1 VKWNGGTTLSNR
13 YAIVL
18 AAGKGTR
25 MKSKLYKVLHPVLG
39 KPMVQHVVD
48 QLKGLDLASITTV
61 VGFGAEK
68 VQEQLGQT
76 SEFVIQEEQ
85 LGTGHAVQ
93 HAEKYL
99 ANKEGTTIV
108 VCGDTPLLTKDTI
121 QAVLNHHEQ
130 ERAAVTILTAN
141 AEKPAGYGRI
151 VRNAN
156 NQVSKIVEQK
166 DATEEEKAIQEIN
179 TGTYCFDNE
188 WLFEALKKVSNDN
201 AQGEYY
207 LPDVIEI
214 AQEEGRKVAAYQ
226 TDNFEETIGVND
238 RVALS
243 QAEILMKKRINEQ
256 HMRNGVTII
265 DPANTYIGTDVTIGS
280 DVVIEPGCVLKGNTT
295 IEDEAVIG
303 PNSEVNDC
311 HIGANTVLRHS
322 VATSSYIGQRVQIGP
337 FAHIRPDAS
346 IGDDVKVGNFVEIK
360 KSKIDNK
367 SKVPHLSYIGDAEIG
382 SGVNIGCGAI
392 TVNYDGKN
400 KFKTTIEDDAFIGC
414 NANLIAPVTIGKGA
428 LVAAGSTINQD
439 VPGDALSI
447 GRAKQ
452 VNKEQYA
459 KKYK

>member
-1 VKWNGGTTLSNR
+1 MNRNGGTILSNR

-48 QLKGLDLASITTV
+48 VLKGLSLANITTV

-68 VQEQLGQT
+68 VQEQLGN
-76 SEFVIQEEQ
+76 SCAFVIQEEQ

-93 HAEKYL
+93 QAKEYL
-99 ANKEGTTIV
+99 ADKEGTTIV
-108 VCGDTPLLTKDTI
+108 VCGDTPLLTKETV
-121 QAVLNHHEQ
+121 QAVLDQHES
-130 ERAAVTILTAN
+130 ENAAVTILTAH
-141 AEKPAGYGRI
+141 AEDPSGYGRI
-151 VRNAN
+151 IRNAN

-166 DATEEEKAIQEIN
+166 DATEEEKAVQEIN
-179 TGTYCFDNE
+179 TGTYCFDNK

-214 AQEEGRKVAAYQ
+214 AQEEGKKVTAYQ
-226 TDNFEETIGVND
+226 TDSFEETIGVND

-243 QAEILMKKRINEQ
+243 QAEALMKKRINEQ

-265 DPANTYIGTDVTIGS
+265 DPANTYIGVDVQIGT

-295 IEDEAVIG
+295 IEDEAIIG
-303 PNSEVNDC
+303 PNSEVTDC
-311 HIGANTVLRHS
+311 HIGANTVFRHS
-322 VATSSYIGQRVQIGP
+322 VATSSYIGSRVQVGP

-346 IGDDVKVGNFVEIK
+346 IGDEVKVGNFVEIK

-382 SGVNIGCGAI
+382 SNVNIGCGAI

-400 KFKTTIEDDAFIGC
+400 KFKTMIEDDAFIGC

-428 LVAAGSTINQD
+428 LVAAGSTIHQD

-452 VNKEQYA
+452 VNKEEYA

>member
-1 VKWNGGTTLSNR
+1 MSNR

-48 QLKGLDLASITTV
+48 VLKGLSLANITTV

-68 VQEQLGQT
+68 VQEQLGN
-76 SEFVIQEEQ
+76 SCAFVIQEEQ

-93 HAEKYL
+93 QAKEYL
-99 ANKEGTTIV
+99 ADKEGTTIV
-108 VCGDTPLLTKDTI
+108 VCGDTPLLTKETV
-121 QAVLNHHEQ
+121 QAVLDQHES
-130 ERAAVTILTAN
+130 ENAAVTILTAH
-141 AEKPAGYGRI
+141 AEDPSGYGRI
-151 VRNAN
+151 IRNAN

-166 DATEEEKAIQEIN
+166 DATEEEKAVQEIN
-179 TGTYCFDNE
+179 TGTYCFDNK

-214 AQEEGRKVAAYQ
+214 AQEEGKKVTAYQ
-226 TDNFEETIGVND
+226 TDSFEETIGVND

-243 QAEILMKKRINEQ
+243 QAEALMKKRINEQ

-265 DPANTYIGTDVTIGS
+265 DPANTYIGVDVQIGT

-295 IEDEAVIG
+295 IEDEAIIG
-303 PNSEVNDC
+303 PNSEVTDC
-311 HIGANTVLRHS
+311 HIGANTVFRHS
-322 VATSSYIGQRVQIGP
+322 VATSSYIGSRVQVGP

-346 IGDDVKVGNFVEIK
+346 IGDEVKVGNFVEIK

-382 SGVNIGCGAI
+382 SNVNIGCGAI

-400 KFKTTIEDDAFIGC
+400 KFKTMIEDDAFIGC

-428 LVAAGSTINQD
+428 LVAAGSTIHQD

-452 VNKEQYA
+452 VNKEEYA